1 MNRRGVALLVA
12 VMALAVLGAV
22 AATLLGLTLT
32 ESALGR
38 SSLSVAQAE
47 ALAEGAASEGWRGW
61 SAALTPLA
69 PGDSLEVAR
78 FAGAS
83 GEGRAVVRALGGPL
97 FALEATAPIASLAGR
112 PPSRV
117 GVLMIVA
124 LDSLPGDS
132 LVVPHFV
139 ARGWRLI
146 PR

>member
-1 MNRRGVALLVA
+1 MNRRGVALLVT

-22 AATLLGLTLT
+22 AATLQGLTLT

-47 ALAEGAASEGWRGW
+47 AVAEGAASAAWRGW
-61 SAALTPLA
+61 PAELTPLA
-69 PGDSLEVAR
+69 AGDSLEVAH
-78 FAGAS
+78 FQGAS
-83 GEGRAVVRALGGPL
+83 GEGRAVVRGLGGAL
-97 FALEATAPIASLAGR
+97 FALEASAPLGAVAGR

-117 GVLMIVA
+117 GVLLFVA

-132 LVVPHFV
+132 LVAPHLV

>member
-1 MNRRGVALLVA
+1 MNRRGVALFVA
-12 VMALAVLGAV
+12 VLALGVLGAI

-47 ALAEGAASEGWRGW
+47 AVAEGAASEAWRGW
-61 SAALTPLA
+61 PAGLTPLT

-78 FAGAS
+78 FVGAS
-83 GEGRAVVRALGGPL
+83 GEGRATVRGLGGAL
-97 FALEATAPIASLAGR
+97 LALEASAPLARVSGG

-117 GVLMIVA
+117 GVMLIIT
-124 LDSLPGDS
+124 LDSLPGSS
-132 LVVPHFV
+132 LAFPHLV

>member
-1 MNRRGVALLVA
+1 VNRRGVALFVA
-12 VMALAVLGAV
+12 VLALGVLGAV
-22 AATLLGLTLT
+22 TATLLGLTLT

-47 ALAEGAASEGWRGW
+47 ALAEGAASEAWRGW
-61 SAALTPLA
+61 SAGLTPLA

-78 FAGAS
+78 FVGAS
-83 GEGRAVVRALGGPL
+83 GEGKAVVRGLGGTL
-97 FALEATAPIASLAGR
+97 FALEASAPLANIAGR
-112 PPSRV
+112 PPGRV
-117 GVLMIVA
+117 GVLLIVS

-132 LVVPHFV
+132 LVVPHLV

>member
-1 MNRRGVALLVA
+1 LFVA
-12 VMALAVLGAV
+12 VLSLAILGAV
-22 AATLLGLTLT
+22 AATMLGLTFT

-47 ALAEGAASEGWRGW
+47 AVAEGAASEAWRGW
-61 SAALTPLA
+61 PSALTPLA

-78 FAGAS
+78 FVAAL
-83 GEGRAVVRALGGPL
+83 GEGTAVVRALGGPL
-97 FALEATAPIASLAGR
+97 FALEASAPLTTIAGR

-117 GVLMIVA
+117 GIVLVVA

-132 LVVPHFV
+132 LVAPHLV